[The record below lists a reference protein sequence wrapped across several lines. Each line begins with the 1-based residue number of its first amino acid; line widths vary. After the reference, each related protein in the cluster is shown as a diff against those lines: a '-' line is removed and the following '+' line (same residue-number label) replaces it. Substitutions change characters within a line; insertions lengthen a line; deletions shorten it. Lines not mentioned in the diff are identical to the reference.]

1 MIGNIVGGPLDQT
14 TVNQLKVRQEIA
26 ASGYGDS
33 PIKRSPKVK
42 NFLNNRTA
50 WVKFAS
56 GVDIA
61 GEYASEKIKNI
72 FEGSGINIDTDDPA
86 TLGLLN
92 ENLAKRFILFNGT
105 STLNVTNNWD
115 FRFGVASSN
124 NYQDTFNTD
133 VLYGGIGQDR
143 GLQPFP
149 GITDL
154 KVKTLNRGSI
164 RKATISLKCYNKL
177 QFNII
182 EALYLRLGFNMLI
195 EFGYDKYIDGIIKG
209 GTDTEPSDPIIKEV
223 KRTFIENGFFERGTK
238 SEDVYSGI
246 DDFRALYNGNYD
258 GFYGKVQNFSWKIND
273 DLSYDITVDLV
284 TIGSLITSL
293 KSNIPSTVNSR
304 QIKVIAQTLG
314 DIVDLNEFKKDDEE
328 DIRSKDAA
336 EFKIPEIGTDA
347 ITIYLMK
354 QIIQF
359 PQLKSSKDYLYV
371 TEIVEDST
379 STATGSRDGVVSLKN
394 PRGKT
399 ENINGRLYETISGGL
414 QRAAFNL
421 EKSKDNRY
429 FIRFGHF
436 LTDYFDIVNYYI
448 TKSNQKTK
456 KDQPLLEF
464 LASGNIYCNYQLDLI
479 PLDLRVCYFK
489 PVFSSITKAN
499 CFTTGVSSADKLTEN
514 ENTVDFVVDKKG
526 VVTGKLMNMY
536 INISFLAQQLQN
548 NLDKEG
554 NLSIFT
560 YISNVLNGIN
570 RSTAGVTNLEL
581 IIDNDREVKILE
593 KNTPKGMSLLTKEQ
607 EQFEFE
613 AYGFGNNTNQASI
626 IQNFNIKSKIP
637 PDLMTLISIGAA
649 SPQSET
655 NGIKALSFNSFNR
668 GLENRFER
676 EYDQPTQEIGELA
689 TTEQLEDQEEHIIID
704 QFYKTFSTD
713 FQDKR
718 SNKKQS
724 NYRKEINYY
733 LEEAKGVHG
742 KNAEF
747 WGYTSGGGKTSGN
760 GGRPMYNIFW
770 KSPKG
775 GELSL
780 KLKGNQIPGGYK
792 TYYSGYN
799 KYLLPEG
806 KNLGKKEFYI
816 GANAGYRG
824 DDIKARVLKATR
836 KYEKGYAGGADA
848 VRTNTSP
855 ATYQEYLTEAFGGDF
870 DYNINIA
877 PTGSATAQVQQRT
890 VDIKGAKWFEI
901 SPSFI
906 SQGKSLFKLMKAEY
920 DKVDYL
926 NNGVVAN
933 STGFI
938 PLETSF
944 DLDGL
949 STFRIFQKIKVSQK
963 FLPNNYPQTLNFII
977 KNIDHALK
985 DNQWTTSITT
995 VSIPVQDQLSSLSP
1009 SKLDQQKW
1017 PESDDDAPKDRSGCK
1032 HTPKAGLPTV
1042 AYDDPSIS
1050 LLNPCSDTGLI
1061 IKSTVQPNKKIIV
1074 LHHTAS
1080 NGSAAQYVK
1089 GWIRKFYAIGTH
1101 FIIERRSG
1109 KAVRLFED
1117 KYWSN
1122 HIGETPGEYTNGDPD
1137 EQEPYMLSIEIDNY
1151 GYLTKRGSTYVQGD
1165 KRWKASE
1172 ISVTRPVKYKTNT
1185 SSAQKLL
1192 KQAEEN
1198 LIRSWNESLLS
1209 DPGFD
1214 KLKSIKDFKF
1224 AKSTNGEPYVYGL
1237 SLPPNMLL
1245 QFDTKGNKFR
1255 VALNVAHVLAGG
1267 ASKSFFNPTGTS
1279 PSLGLKAKDSG
1290 YNFTATE
1297 RGTVRG
1303 KTFVNSFYVNKFF
1316 NIKNNINN
1324 IITHQFNGKTYK
1336 TDGISGWYLWGAVYL
1351 ILKRIV
1357 DGKPWKKK
1365 MEGYI
1370 TELEYKKLEK
1380 KYSNYQVI
1388 TYKGYSYFQNYT
1400 DAQVKSTCKVVKN
1413 WAIKYKIPVAPITRG
1428 SRLWDKWF
1436 NLFFGCDDNGKAKL
1450 NTSIFRSDAAM
1461 AKATYTHNSYK
1472 KTKVDI
1478 FPQKELLEGLWKVS
1492 VELNKK
1498 HNIVYPGDKSFKKR
1512 GS

>member
-61 GEYASEKIKNI
+61 GKYASEKIKNI

-133 VLYGGIGQDR
+133 ILYGGIGQDR

-195 EFGYDKYIDGIIKG
+195 EFGYDKYIDGITKG

-238 SEDVYSGI
+238 SEDVYNGI
-246 DDFRALYNGNYD
+246 DNFRAVYNGNYD

-293 KSNIPSTVNSR
+293 KSNIPSTVNSS
-304 QIKVIAQTLG
+304 QISVIATTLG
-314 DIVDLNEFKKDDEE
+314 DIVDLNEYDKDKDE

-336 EFKIPEIGTDA
+336 EYKIPDIGTDA

-354 QIIQF
+354 KTIQF

-371 TEIVEDST
+371 TEIVEKST
-379 STATGSRDGVVSLKN
+379 GGSSRDGVVSLAN

-429 FIRFGHF
+429 FIRFGTF
-436 LTDYFDIVNYYI
+436 LTEYFDIVNYYI
-448 TKSNQKTK
+448 TKSNQKSK

-464 LASGNIYCNYQLDLI
+464 LASDNIYCNYQLDLI

-526 VVTGKLMNMY
+526 VITGKLMNMY

-560 YISNVLNGIN
+560 YISNILNGIN

-581 IIDNDREVKILE
+581 IVDNDREVKILE

-676 EYDQPTQEIGELA
+676 EYDQPTQDLGGLV
-689 TTEQLEDQEEHIIID
+689 TTEQIENTQENLIID
-704 QFYKTFSTD
+704 KFHKTFETD

-718 SNKKQS
+718 SNSKHS
-724 NYRKEINYY
+724 NYRKAINDK
-733 LEEAKGVHG
+733 LVEAQGIHG
-742 KNAEF
+742 KSSEF
-747 WGYTSGGGKTSGN
+747 WGYTWGSGKTEGN
-760 GGRPMYNIFW
+760 GGRPMYEIRW
-770 KSPKG
+770 ETPKG
-775 GELSL
+775 VTRKLE
-780 KLKGNQIPGGYK
+780 LKGNQIPGGYII
-792 TYYSGYN
+792 YEGGYN
-799 KYLLPEG
+799 KYLLPWG
-806 KNLGKKEFYI
+806 KNLDNSNYYI
-816 GANAGYRG
+816 GANAGEYEG
-824 DDIKARVLKATR
+824 YIKAKVLQITR
-836 KYEKGYAGGADA
+836 DYEKGYDKSAEA

-870 DYNINIA
+870 DYNIDIA
-877 PTGSATAQVQQRT
+877 DENSETAQVQQRT
-890 VDIKGAKWFEI
+890 VDINNAKWFEI
-901 SPSFI
+901 NPSFI
-906 SQGKSLFKLMKAEY
+906 NQGKSLFKLMKAEY

-926 NNGVVAN
+926 NNGVVSN

-949 STFRIFQKIKVSQK
+949 STFKIFQKIKISQK

-1017 PESDDDAPKDRSGCK
+1017 PESDDKPADRSGCNN
-1032 HTPKAGLPTV
+1032 TPKAGLPTV
-1042 AYDDPSIS
+1042 AYDDSSIS
-1050 LLNPCSDTGLI
+1050 LLNPCSNTGLI

-1074 LHHTAS
+1074 IHHTAS

-1089 GWIRKFYAIGTH
+1089 GWIRKFYPIATH

-1151 GYLTKRGSTYVQGD
+1151 GYLTKKGSTYVQGD

-1185 SSAQKLL
+1185 TNAQKLL

-1209 DPGFD
+1209 DPGFK
-1214 KLKSIKDFKF
+1214 KLKSIKDFSF
-1224 AKSTNGEPYVYGL
+1224 AKSPNGEPYVYGL
-1237 SLPPNMLL
+1237 SLPKDGLL
-1245 QFDTKGNKFR
+1245 QYDTKGNKFR

-1267 ASKSFFNPTGTS
+1267 PSKSFFNPTGTS
-1279 PSLGLKAKDSG
+1279 PSLGLKAKNSG
-1290 YNFTATE
+1290 YIFTTTE
-1297 RGTVRG
+1297 AGTVRG
-1303 KTFVNSFYVNKFF
+1303 KTFVNSSYVSKFF

-1324 IITHQFNGKTYK
+1324 IITHQFNGKIYK

-1351 ILKRIV
+1351 ILKNIIN
-1357 DGKPWKKK
+1357 GSPFSQNMK
-1365 MEGYI
+1365 GYI
-1370 TELEYKKLEK
+1370 TESEYKKLEK
-1380 KYSNYQVI
+1380 KYANYQVI

-1400 DAQVKSTCKVVKN
+1400 DAQIKSTCKVVKN
-1413 WAIKYKIPVAPITRG
+1413 WAIKYKIPVAPTTRG
-1428 SRLWDKWF
+1428 SRLWNKWF

-1450 NTSIFRSDAAM
+1450 DTSIFRSDAAM

-1498 HNIVYPGDKSFKKR
+1498 HNIVYPGDKALKKR